1 MFVDF
6 PFWVLHLSAL
16 SSVYARADPPL
27 SSMSAPISSPLY
39 ASAAAT
45 YSPGIEIV
53 SSKHMDPNRKLF
65 IALIAASVVLLG
77 AIILVMGCL
86 WRVYHCKKGVE
97 ETIHTSDDI
106 VKGKPTFPS
115 SASAPYVN
123 CSKEKSCVKKCV
135 SLMEYET
142 LESATNNFQETEI
155 LGKGGFSCV
164 YKGKLEDNSLVAVKK
179 LQEGVTQ
186 DDAIQEFETEV
197 ELLSKIQHP
206 NVISLFGYS
215 IRADTRLIVYELM
228 ENGSLEDQLHGRTFP
243 GFSINMASQD
253 ENRAGDSEVSSG
265 LEYLH
270 ECCNPPIIHR
280 DLKSSNILL
289 DPNFNAKLSDFGLA
303 VPDGAQNKND
313 AKLSGTLG
321 YVAPEYLLDGKL
333 TDKSDVYAFGV
344 VLLELLLGRRAM
356 EKVAQGQCQSIVS
369 WAMPELTDR
378 SKLPNIVDSVIR
390 NTMDLKHLYQA
401 RRIAVASL
409 RFGVK
414 RKSERFLTSLY
425 CYCTKLASLICILI
439 RAKPL
444 SHHWLLSLQSGL
456 FLGTILSLTKEEGE
470 EGTFN

>member
-1 MFVDF
+1 MKRNVVVMFVDF
-6 PFWVLHLSAL
+6 PFWVLHLSTL
-16 SSVYARADPPL
+16 TSVYARADPPL

-106 VKGKPTFPS
+106 VKGKPQFPS

-142 LESATNNFQETEI
+142 LESATNNFQESEI

-164 YKGKLEDNSLVAVKK
+164 YKGKLEDNLFVAVKK

-228 ENGSLEDQLHGRTFP
+228 ENGSLEDQLHGPSRGSALTWHLRMKIAL
-243 GFSINMASQD
+243 GIA
-253 ENRAGDSEVSSG
+253 SG

-289 DPNFNAKLSDFGLA
+289 DLNFNAK
-303 VPDGAQNKND
+303 VNN
-313 AKLSGTLG
+313 
-321 YVAPEYLLDGKL
+321 
-333 TDKSDVYAFGV
+333 
-344 VLLELLLGRRAM
+344 
-356 EKVAQGQCQSIVS
+356 
-369 WAMPELTDR
+369 
-378 SKLPNIVDSVIR
+378 N
-390 NTMDLKHLYQA
+390 
-401 RRIAVASL
+401 
-409 RFGVK
+409 
-414 RKSERFLTSLY
+414 
-425 CYCTKLASLICILI
+425 
-439 RAKPL
+439 
-444 SHHWLLSLQSGL
+444 
-456 FLGTILSLTKEEGE
+456 
-470 EGTFN
+470 

>member
-1 MFVDF
+1 
-6 PFWVLHLSAL
+6 
-16 SSVYARADPPL
+16 
-27 SSMSAPISSPLY
+27 MSAPISSPLY
-39 ASAAAT
+39 ASASAT

-86 WRVYHCKKGVE
+86 WRIYQCKKG
-97 ETIHTSDDI
+97 
-106 VKGKPTFPS
+106 
-115 SASAPYVN
+115 VN

-164 YKGKLEDNSLVAVKK
+164 YKGKLEDNLFVAVKK

-228 ENGSLEDQLHGRTFP
+228 ENGSLEDQLHGPSRGSALTWHLRMKIAL
-243 GFSINMASQD
+243 GIA
-253 ENRAGDSEVSSG
+253 SG

-369 WAMPELTDR
+369 WVCRKCWSYE
-378 SKLPNIVDSVIR
+378 
-390 NTMDLKHLYQA
+390 Y
-401 RRIAVASL
+401 
-409 RFGVK
+409 RF
-414 RKSERFLTSLY
+414 
-425 CYCTKLASLICILI
+425 
-439 RAKPL
+439 
-444 SHHWLLSLQSGL
+444 Q
-456 FLGTILSLTKEEGE
+456 
-470 EGTFN
+470 